1 MKSKKSNSKRLELS
15 KYNIKIVSSREL
27 NKLLIVWNP
36 DNHPEIKNEDIRKF
50 SKIHALKTSEIKVD
64 NVFKAN
70 RRIEKE
76 ADNQNTDN
84 ILIIGD
90 ILQFPSLEFNHKK
103 SLAYTDL
110 IFEQIGDFNLKIGRI
125 YGGEKTLHNHIRFS
139 YGDSN
144 LAVVVDTTPKKS
156 ELPVKALEAL
166 DFKVFMWGGING
178 QSLKIMEPLL
188 EQAEMI
194 LQYSDGTFFDR
205 VHGNIKEW
213 YGGSPPK
220 AFFTYKD
227 FRKIQFQCYPFI
239 FSEACHTA
247 NFGPFVR
254 EAIRALSIYI
264 GATSLTYN
272 NKIEYK
278 SWRDCHYCDGVKY
291 GILDLL
297 ESKKTLGDVKLE
309 VDKTL
314 FETLPASKQKKIL
327 ELNKRSGISI
337 RDAEIISTIQ
347 WIYFGNPLRPVTV
360 GVKPSFKVSIIPVYP
375 D

>member
-1 MKSKKSNSKRLELS
+1 MKSKKLDLS

-36 DNHPEIKNEDIRKF
+36 DNHPDNKNETIRKF
-50 SKIHALKTSEIKVD
+50 CKVNSLKTSEIKSD
-64 NVFKAN
+64 NIFKAYK
-70 RRIEKE
+70 RIERE
-76 ADNQNTDN
+76 ADSQKADN

-90 ILQFPSLEFNHKK
+90 AIQFPSLDFKHMKT
-103 SLAYTDL
+103 LAYTDL

-125 YGGEKTLHNHIRFS
+125 YGGEKTLQNHIRFN

-166 DFKVFMWGGING
+166 DFKVFMWSGLKG
-178 QSLKIMEPLL
+178 QSLKIMETLL
-188 EQAEMI
+188 EKAEMI

-205 VHGNIKEW
+205 VHGNTKEW
-213 YGGSPPK
+213 FGGSPPR

-239 FSEACHTA
+239 FSEACYTA
-247 NFGPFVR
+247 NFGPFIR
-254 EAIRALSIYI
+254 EAIRALSVYI

-272 NKIEYK
+272 NRIEYD
-278 SWRDCHYCDGVKY
+278 SWENCFTSDGYKY

-297 ESKKTLGDVKLE
+297 GKKPTLGEVKLT
-309 VDKTL
+309 VDKIL
-314 FETLPASKQKKIL
+314 FETLPASKQKKIM
-327 ELNKRSGISI
+327 ELNRKNGMNIN
-337 RDAEIISTIQ
+337 DAEIISTIQ
-347 WIYFGNPLRPVTV
+347 WIFFGNPLRPVTV
-360 GVKPSFKVSIIPVYP
+360 GVEPSFKITKIPVYQ